1 MCHSYCNSCSY
12 CVSQCT
18 CTNPTLVIPNPTPPT
33 GCISTN
39 YGRCIYYSGSN
50 ITCGITA
57 NAGENLDVIVN
68 KLATAICSLTPA
80 DLAWNTFNYQCL
92 REDGSLTNS
101 GPSNITTA
109 KEFAE
114 AVSIAL
120 CTLSTAVD
128 ITPNITISGPC
139 SAYFS
144 GLVPGTSTL
153 VNILNDFIVKLCAL
167 NATNDTSTVNNSCSA
182 GTWTTVPASG
192 STLGTWVNWIKTN
205 VCSLVTSLQTRTTN
219 LETFQTNVYN
229 FVGDPTLSLFNN
241 IGSCILGSGSDSLVT
256 TISLIK
262 TKLCSINTTVA
273 ALPNLSA
280 LTLNWASYPCVFSY
294 ANTNTLQNHLQ
305 LIITELFNRTYNFSG
320 DFVVASGSCGKSIS
334 LASPGGSF
342 TCADLGTCVLSNLGD
357 VNSYSL
363 GTGATFNSTGL
374 FWNSTSTG
382 WSAKKFGMTS
392 VGGTCSIS
400 YLDND
405 GAGTLTYN
413 IESDIIVGTVL
424 NSAIPTPV
432 NLVKGTPTLGSTPL
446 TLEFNPS
453 FFTGTPVGAVWNFAP
468 PSGVLVVG
476 PSTAAPFTPPT
487 TLNTINVYLS
497 GGKIEFEGQMDLT
510 ILGTLTAGVQYNLGA
525 ATVAIPTVPG
535 PFPVTWNSGFNVID
549 STSGIAFPIYLGQGA
564 GTLFIYP
571 VVALTTGTYTLSVG
585 GTSFKLY

>member
-1 MCHSYCNSCSY
+1 MCNSYCNSCSY

-57 NAGENLDVIVN
+57 NTGENLDVIVN

-120 CTLSTAVD
+120 CSLATAADV
-128 ITPNITISGPC
+128 TPNIVISGPC
-139 SAYFS
+139 STYFS
-144 GLVPGTSTL
+144 GLIPGTSTL
-153 VNILNDFIVKLCAL
+153 VDILDDFVVKLCAL

-182 GTWTTVPASG
+182 GTWTTVPVSG

-273 ALPNLSA
+273 ALPNFSA

-320 DFVVASGSCGKSIS
+320 DFVVSSGSCGNSVS

-363 GTGATFNSTGL
+363 GTGATYNSTGL

-413 IESDIIVGTVL
+413 IESNVIVSTVANPVLATPVSLTVGTP
-424 NSAIPTPV
+424 SG
-432 NLVKGTPTLGSTPL
+432 GTTPL
-446 TLEFNPS
+446 VLEYNPNLMGTGGASTALTLNPAI
-453 FFTGTPVGAVWNFAP
+453 FPVIG
-468 PSGVLVVG
+468 PSGDPHSVSINNGVVTMAG
-476 PSTAAPFTPPT
+476 AIDIQTAFLGGVPI
-487 TLNTINVYLS
+487 TL
-497 GGKIEFEGQMDLT
+497 
-510 ILGTLTAGVQYNLGA
+510 
-525 ATVAIPTVPG
+525 
-535 PFPVTWNSGFNVID
+535 
-549 STSGIAFPIYLGQGA
+549 
-564 GTLFIYP
+564 
-571 VVALTTGTYTLSVG
+571 GTYTVIPVGNNPIPSNNRVMTGWMLDVSTPTAIPILITATNTGQVTITSVVNLAAPSTVYTVFLSGQSYIV
-585 GTSFKLY
+585 